1 MRTHLWKID
10 NKKLSKTNIA
20 LYLEFIKKHY
30 KINIKNDF
38 NKIWR
43 WSVNNP
49 KIFWKTIWDF
59 TKVKGYLGNVL
70 LKESKIFFKNKFF
83 PNTKLNYAQ
92 NILKKNNKEAAIVF
106 KSENGY
112 KTRLSWKDLNSNVAR
127 ISNWMRSVNVKKGD
141 RIAAYL
147 PNIPETVIAYIST
160 TVLGA
165 IWSS

>member
-1 MRTHLWKID
+1 M
-10 NKKLSKTNIA
+10 
-20 LYLEFIKKHY
+20 
-30 KINIKNDF
+30 
-38 NKIWR
+38 
-43 WSVNNP
+43 
-49 KIFWKTIWDF
+49 
-59 TKVKGYLGNVL
+59 KGYLGNVL

-147 PNIPETVIAYIST
+147 PNIPETVIA
-160 TVLGA
+160 
-165 IWSS
+165 